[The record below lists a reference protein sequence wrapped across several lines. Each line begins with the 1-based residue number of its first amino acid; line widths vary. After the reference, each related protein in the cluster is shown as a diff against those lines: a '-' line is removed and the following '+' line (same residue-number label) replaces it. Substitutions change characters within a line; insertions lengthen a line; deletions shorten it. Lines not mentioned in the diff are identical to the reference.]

1 MNCVDA
7 FNGFQYLAAIGFV
20 RVVLFHNTRF
30 NDSRSN
36 NALFMHKLYLFLDA
50 INRMMWGTQTTLP
63 WKVKRFNWIIQIR
76 FNSFLL
82 KKKMR

>member
-1 MNCVDA
+1 MNCFDA

-50 INRMMWGTQTTLP
+50 INRMMGGHKLHCHE
-63 WKVKRFNWIIQIR
+63 K
-76 FNSFLL
+76 L
-82 KKKMR
+82 KDLTG